1 MVSTRRKGYQTPDR
15 PPRNTSKSV
24 SKVKN
29 KVGSPAAASRKS
41 AAPSPLREDSKSVS
55 KVKNK
60 VGSPAAASR
69 KSAAPSP
76 LREEEYSSDEFDLDK
91 EEDILEPPPAVAP
104 SPSDSSLQSQ
114 SSRRSKL
121 PGHLQIQLVTDIQAK
136 GGIDKFG
143 LGEKQAIAALCDARP
158 EIYGNRG
165 DPIRSKIGKKVCK
178 WREKYNKSQAAWFQF
193 VSDLKITEKPSKNA
207 AAATKPKTAA
217 TNPKPTATKPKAKS
231 VKTQPSF
238 PSFPASVSI
247 PSIPSQRPTNTM
259 SDAEDDPRNRSAYF
273 RNIDPDL
280 SPFDTSKV
288 GTFCVLCDMQDLDH
302 YSLFSFLQYPLKWIS
317 TTQKK
322 IASSPFGQLTI
333 IKRL

>member
-1 MVSTRRKGYQTPDR
+1 VRFIPAPRTSVGRSNRKIIKMVSTRRKGYQTPDR

-41 AAPSPLREDSKSVS
+41 AAPSPLRE
-55 KVKNK
+55 
-60 VGSPAAASR
+60 
-69 KSAAPSP
+69 
-76 LREEEYSSDEFDLDK
+76 EEHSSDEFDLDK
-91 EEDILEPPPAVAP
+91 EEDILEGPPAVAP

-158 EIYGNRG
+158 EICGNRG

-178 WREKYNKSQAAWFQF
+178 WREKHNKSQAAWFQF

-217 TNPKPTATKPKAKS
+217 TKPKPTATKPKAKS
-231 VKTQPSF
+231 GKTQ

-302 YSLFSFLQYPLKWIS
+302 YSLFFFLQYPLKWIS

-322 IASSPFGQLTI
+322 IASSPFGKLTI